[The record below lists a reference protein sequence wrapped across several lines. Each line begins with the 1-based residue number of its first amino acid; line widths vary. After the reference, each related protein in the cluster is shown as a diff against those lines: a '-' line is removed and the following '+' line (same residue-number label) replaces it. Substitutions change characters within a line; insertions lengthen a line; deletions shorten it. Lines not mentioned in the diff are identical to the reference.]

1 MNIAKDLKGATQKS
15 QFAQGNEP
23 PVQQQSPPGLESEM
37 NPKPVYDQLPTPD
50 GGYQP
55 YLAAGKLKG
64 KKAII
69 TGGDSGIGR
78 AVAVLYAMEGA
89 DVAIG
94 YLPVEQTDAEETQRL
109 VQSHGRKCLLIPGD
123 LTKKEECKRL
133 VAQAI
138 EGLGGVNILVN
149 NCAYQME
156 VDTIEE
162 LDEDQWDKTF
172 KTNIYSYFYMAKYT
186 VPHLKAGDSIINTSS
201 INHYIGKPNL
211 LDYTSTKGAIIA
223 FTRALSN
230 QVVGK
235 GIRVNAVCPGPVWT
249 PLVVA
254 TMTKKDLSSFASTPM
269 GRAGQPSEIAT
280 CFVFFASADGAML
293 SGQTLHPNGGT
304 VTGS

>member
-1 MNIAKDLKGATQKS
+1 MNIGKGLKGAAQKS

-37 NPKPVYDQLPTPD
+37 HPRPVYDQLPTAD

-55 YLAAGKLKG
+55 YRPAGKLIG

-123 LTKKEECKRL
+123 LTQKEECRRL
-133 VAQAI
+133 VDQAI
-138 EGLGGVNILVN
+138 AELGGVNILVN

-162 LDEDQWDKTF
+162 LSEDQWDHTF
-172 KTNIYSYFYMAKYT
+172 KVNIYSYFYMAKY
-186 VPHLKAGDSIINTSS
+186 VMPHLKFGDSIINTSS
-201 INHYIGKPNL
+201 INHYKGKPNL

-230 QVVGK
+230 QVISK

-254 TMTKKDLSSFASTPM
+254 TMTKEDLDSFASTPM
-269 GRAGQPSEIAT
+269 GRASQPSEIAT
-280 CFVFFASADGAML
+280 CYVFFASADGASL
-293 SGQTLHPNGGT
+293 AGQTLHPNGGT